1 MKKYIRKPVKVEA
14 IQWTGDNFGEV
25 VHFFNITSKHSCI
38 TNVGDFLVFDRYS
51 TSVVSEM
58 QFKEE
63 YEEVETK
70 EEKQGSITTKS

>member
-1 MKKYIRKPVKVEA
+1 MKQYQRKPIKVKA

-25 VHFFNITSKHSCI
+25 VHFFNITSKNSCF
-38 TNVGDFLVFDRYS
+38 TNVGDFLVFDDYS

-58 QFKEE
+58 QFKAE

-70 EEKQGSITTKS
+70 EEKQGNITTK